1 MQALPPALPQ
11 GAARGPGRWR
21 DALRGWR
28 HRLIASP
35 RFQRFAARFPLTR
48 SISAR
53 KARALFDL
61 ATGFVHSQVLAACVE
76 LDLFER
82 LADRPMTAAEL
93 AAACRLP
100 PDAALRLL
108 RAAASLDLTEERG
121 EDRFGLGDLG
131 AALRGNPGVAAMI
144 RHHAMLYDDLRDPVA
159 LLRGE
164 GRPTELQRY
173 WAYAGAA
180 DRDDASGRPGEAG
193 PADAQVARYT
203 TLMAASQQLVAADIL
218 DAWPVAR
225 HRRIMDVGGGD
236 GSFLRA
242 VAERAPE
249 AELVL
254 FDLPAVA
261 ARAARAGGRIACV
274 GGDFT
279 REPLPSGADL
289 ITLVR
294 IGHDHD
300 DPVLRRLFARVFE
313 ALAPGGVL
321 LIGEPMAGQRGAE
334 AMADAYFGFYFL
346 AMGQGRARRP
356 AEIAAMLSEAGFV
369 EARQRPTP
377 RPLLTCVMTARKPI

>member
-11 GAARGPGRWR
+11 GAAPGRWR
-21 DALRGWR
+21 DALRSWR
-28 HRLIASP
+28 HSLIASP
-35 RFQRFAARFPLTR
+35 RFQHFAARFPLTR
-48 SISAR
+48 PIASR

-61 ATGFVHSQVLAACVE
+61 ATGFVHTQVLAACVE
-76 LDLFER
+76 LDLFEF
-82 LADRPMTAAEL
+82 LAERPRSVAEI
-93 AAACRLP
+93 AEARRLP
-100 PDAALRLL
+100 RDSALRLL
-108 RAAASLDLTEERG
+108 RAAASLGLLEERG
-121 EDRFGLGDLG
+121 EGRFGLGDLG
-131 AALRGNPGVAAMI
+131 AALRGNPGVAAMV
-144 RHHAMLYDDLRDPVA
+144 RHHAMLYGDLADPVA

-164 GRPTELQRY
+164 GRPTALQTY
-173 WAYAGAA
+173 WAYAGAGERPA
-180 DRDDASGRPGEAG
+180 EGGPGDAEI
-193 PADAQVARYT
+193 ARYT
-203 TLMAASQQLVAADIL
+203 ALMAASQQLVAADIL
-218 DAWPVAR
+218 DAWPVER

-242 VAERAPE
+242 VAARAPR

-279 REPLPSGADL
+279 REPLPPGADL
-289 ITLVR
+289 VTLVR

-300 DPVLRRLFARVFE
+300 DPVLRRLFARIFE
-313 ALAPGGVL
+313 ALAPGGTL

-356 AEIAAMLSEAGFV
+356 DEIAAMLAEAGFV
-369 EARQRPTP
+369 GACQRPTP
-377 RPLLTCVMTARKPI
+377 RPLLTCVMAARKPL

>member
-11 GAARGPGRWR
+11 GAAIGRWR
-21 DALRGWR
+21 DALRSWR
-28 HRLIASP
+28 HGLIASP
-35 RFQRFAARFPLTR
+35 RFQHFAARFPLTR
-48 SISAR
+48 PIASR

-61 ATGFVHSQVLAACVE
+61 ATGFVHTQVLAACVE
-76 LDLFER
+76 LDLFELLAQGPRSVAEIAEARR
-82 LADRPMTAAEL
+82 LSRDS
-93 AAACRLP
+93 
-100 PDAALRLL
+100 ALRLL
-108 RAAASLDLTEERG
+108 RAAASLGLLEERG
-121 EDRFGLGDLG
+121 EGRFGLGDLG
-131 AALRGNPGVAAMI
+131 AALRGNPGVAAMV
-144 RHHAMLYDDLRDPVA
+144 RHHAMLYGDLRDPVA

-164 GRPTELQRY
+164 GRPTALQTY
-173 WAYAGAA
+173 WAYAGARA
-180 DRDDASGRPGEAG
+180 RPGEAG
-193 PADAQVARYT
+193 PADAEVARYT
-203 TLMAASQQLVAADIL
+203 ALMAASQQLVAADIL
-218 DAWPVAR
+218 DAWPVER

-242 VAERAPE
+242 VAARAPH

-261 ARAARAGGRIACV
+261 ARAAGAGGRIACV

-279 REPLPSGADL
+279 RDPLPPGADL

-300 DPVLRRLFARVFE
+300 DPVLRRLFARIFE
-313 ALAPGGVL
+313 ALAPGGTL

-356 AEIAAMLSEAGFV
+356 AEIAAMLAEAGFV
-369 EARQRPTP
+369 GARQRPTP
-377 RPLLTCVMTARKPI
+377 RPLLTCVMAARKPL